1 MNSPLTNIDSATT
14 TATSTIAAATVVTLD
29 KPRFFS
35 LSQRIGRLRY
45 FAYTLLGMVGCAL
58 LLVLIYLFALLLP
71 LEAGKLLS
79 TLSFIVVKSL
89 FIPMIVF
96 VFTLR
101 RIRDFNLSGWWAL
114 TVLMPLVP
122 LVYLFIPGSKGE
134 NRYGPPPAPN
144 HPGLR
149 FVAIAIPLALLSVY
163 YSLYGGKGSLDGG
176 APITVPDI
184 KSLPTGPGLK
194 AY

>member
-1 MNSPLTNIDSATT
+1 MNSPLTNIDSA
-14 TATSTIAAATVVTLD
+14 ATVATLD

-96 VFTLR
+96 VFTMR

-114 TVLMPLVP
+114 TVLMPLVT

-134 NRYGPPPAPN
+134 NRYGPTPAPN

-163 YSLYGGKGSLDGG
+163 YSLYGGQDSVN
-176 APITVPDI
+176 VPTISNVPGI
-184 KSLPTGPGLK
+184 KALPSGPGLK